1 MSERAS
7 LSHFHHFPQC
17 YSSAVR
23 CFKYERTRQPEPLP
37 LQPPALASFPP
48 PRPLRVRHVA
58 GRAPGAARG
67 ELWQEVFGAKGLTCR
82 RRVREPAR
90 RAEAARARPQLLVAR
105 PARGAFAALAKKRAV
120 LTRVARTVGAA
131 APEAA
136 ERARSGSA
144 AHACRACVHPV
155 PRLGWLTQD
164 MEGDNERA
172 RNGSPSGYMQI
183 TKKGSHTA
191 KQKLPVPSTLAVNAA
206 QDANVAYRCKAR

>member
-7 LSHFHHFPQC
+7 LSHSPCNLPRLHPFPRRAPYAC
-17 YSSAVR
+17 AM
-23 CFKYERTRQPEPLP
+23 
-37 LQPPALASFPP
+37 
-48 PRPLRVRHVA
+48 HVA

-144 AHACRACVHPV
+144 AQCP
-155 PRLGWLTQD
+155 G
-164 MEGDNERA
+164 
-172 RNGSPSGYMQI
+172 
-183 TKKGSHTA
+183 
-191 KQKLPVPSTLAVNAA
+191 LAVNAA